1 VDTWHATVFIPE
13 PRGQEG
19 VDGGGHFVLKR
30 RHVDSITIQLMCG
43 GEAGGL
49 NRFYY
54 VANET
59 QTPVDGPAT
68 GLPTNLQIFFIFR
81 PENVLIYS

>member
-1 VDTWHATVFIPE
+1 
-13 PRGQEG
+13 
-19 VDGGGHFVLKR
+19 
-30 RHVDSITIQLMCG
+30 MCG

-68 GLPTNLQIFFIFR
+68 GLPTILEILFIFR